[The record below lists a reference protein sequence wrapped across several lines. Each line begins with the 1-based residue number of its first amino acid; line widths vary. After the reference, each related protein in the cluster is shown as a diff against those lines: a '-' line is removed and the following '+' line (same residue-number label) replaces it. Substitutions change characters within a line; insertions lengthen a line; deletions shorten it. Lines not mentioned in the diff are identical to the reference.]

1 MPSEHDSATPFHA
14 TRWSLVHRVQG
25 GGDDGARALE
35 ELCAAY
41 WFPLY
46 GWARRSGVPP
56 ADAEDLVQ
64 GFFANVVRKQLFARA
79 DPAQGRLRTF
89 LLTSF
94 RNYQRDMHDRS
105 MTERRGADRV
115 VSFDVLAGE
124 EAYLAQGVS
133 AATADAFY
141 DRHWALTVLDLAMK
155 RVEEEYARRGKD
167 ADFAQLRRHLT
178 AASETGYD
186 EDSRALGVSPGAVR
200 VAAHRMRERFRE
212 ALRAEVASTQG
223 EGEDIDEELSHLL
236 RALGT

>member
-1 MPSEHDSATPFHA
+1 MSEHDSATPFHA

-79 DPAQGRLRTF
+79 DAAKGRLRTF

-94 RNYQRDMHDRS
+94 RHYQRDMHDRAV
-105 MTERRGADRV
+105 TERRGAERV
-115 VSFDVLAGE
+115 VSFDMLASE
-124 EAYLAQGVS
+124 EAYLAEGVT
-133 AATADAFY
+133 AATADAFF
-141 DRHWALTVLDLAMK
+141 DRQWALTVLDRAVQ
-155 RVEEEYARRGKD
+155 RVAEEYAQRGKA
-167 ADFAQLRRHLT
+167 ADFAQLRRYLT
-178 AASETGYD
+178 EAAPADYD
-186 EDSRALGVSPGAVR
+186 LDAQALRVSAGAVR
-200 VAAHRMRERFRE
+200 VAVHRLRERFRE
-212 ALRAEVASTQG
+212 ALRREVASTQG
-223 EGEDIDEELSHLL
+223 ESEDVDEELVHLL
-236 RALGT
+236 RALEA